1 MNPFKKF
8 RRQPRRTNSIQLEN
22 RLTPVLSEGGVRL
35 SEERRRRRD
44 MTDGLVGPEHADS
57 FPPQSAGTDLVGR
70 TDSNDKA
77 GTDPSMHS
85 QVPINVPRQDEP
97 DDLQGPRKRRTFLS
111 NTFKPEDDQLTTD
124 SGKPIAKKHKFTV
137 MGQLKATIFNSWINV
152 LLVAAPVGSK
162 YFNRFSR
169 SCTDS

>member
-1 MNPFKKF
+1 MVNPFKKF

-70 TDSNDKA
+70 DSNDKV

-97 DDLQGPRKRRTFLS
+97 EDLQGPRKRRTFLS
-111 NTFKPEDDQLTTD
+111 NTFKPDDDQLTTD
-124 SGKPIAKKHKFTV
+124 SGKPMRKKQKFTV

-152 LLVAAPVGSK
+152 LLLAAPVGSK
-162 YFNRFSR
+162 
-169 SCTDS
+169 